1 MVNPISFYYRTHN
14 VYTRTHHSIHTEEQI
29 QESLLNV
36 YAQELST
43 STSMLMLSS
52 NAEKQGPT
60 GVNCAMT
67 ISKAEGVEEPSN
79 PAGLLH

>member
-1 MVNPISFYYRTHN
+1 MVNPISFHYRTHN
-14 VYTRTHHSIHTEEQI
+14 VSTHTQTIHTEEQT

-43 STSMLMLSS
+43 STS

-60 GVNCAMT
+60 GVNHAMM
-67 ISKAEGVEEPSN
+67 ISKAEGVEEPGN
-79 PAGLLH
+79 LAGLLH

>member
-1 MVNPISFYYRTHN
+1 MVNPISFHYRTHN
-14 VYTRTHHSIHTEEQI
+14 EYTHTETIHTEEQI

-43 STSMLMLSS
+43 STSILLLSS

-60 GVNCAMT
+60 GVNRAMM
-67 ISKAEGVEEPSN
+67 ISKAEGAEEPSN
-79 PAGLLH
+79 LAGLLH